1 MIKGSLFKFIF
12 LIFISSQ
19 NIIGQKTILEE
30 ADSLFE
36 NKDYQNAKILYDSLF
51 FNYEF
56 YNKNVLIKLSFIEDE
71 LGNYEKSIFF
81 LKILNQ
87 SINDEKIENI
97 LNEIITE
104 NKLETHKNSDS
115 KEFILL
121 FSKYKL
127 DLVSILFS
135 ILIIIFIINIYS
147 VIKKIDL
154 KFIYP
159 FIITAL
165 IILLILNVDFNKEG
179 IIRNDNVFIMNEPSS
194 GSDVHSVIDKGERVD
209 IIGEGELWYEI
220 EFRDQIKFIRKKNL
234 LVIDQ

>member
-147 VIKKIDL
+147 VIKK
-154 KFIYP
+154 
-159 FIITAL
+159 
-165 IILLILNVDFNKEG
+165 
-179 IIRNDNVFIMNEPSS
+179 
-194 GSDVHSVIDKGERVD
+194 
-209 IIGEGELWYEI
+209 
-220 EFRDQIKFIRKKNL
+220 
-234 LVIDQ
+234 